1 MEAFGRALAA
11 LAAPGGVDP
20 SARAEAERIVAV
32 AVEDPSVVPALLEAC
47 RRPDP
52 PSRLLAAVL
61 LSTAAGKHWR
71 SLSDRDVEAVQSG
84 VLAALGAAESSA
96 ELRALAH
103 AADVVAQASAAAG
116 TPWEALLPALRDAAR
131 SPSPTHREAA
141 LVLFGDLL
149 ESTGAHLAPHHREIA
164 AACLAEASREDSSD
178 VDASAPLGS
187 APLARA
193 PRLAALAALAR
204 LARALGEVG
213 DFPVVAELAPAILR
227 CALDNCEAAFTAGD
241 DERMRRALATLADVV
256 ALPSDEAVF
265 GPEPAAALLPTL
277 RAVVRVATDGASS
290 ASWCGP
296 AWDVLGTIAEAHAGL
311 LDAPRKD
318 LAAFFPAAAGRGA
331 VSVAELLLPPLCDA
345 ARSDERGDEDA
356 SDTVD
361 DAEASG
367 PGAHARAAL
376 RRCAAALPPA
386 ATLPA
391 ALAPVAA
398 AADATGPSAEALRGA
413 LAAFAVVVEAC
424 ACELESDAGALE
436 AALRA
441 IARSFQSGDPATAR
455 RGALALAE
463 LAEHAGAA
471 LAASEATA
479 ARVLELAADATD
491 IATEAEAE
499 GASARADARVLEGFC
514 AAARLAVAKIAENFA
529 GDELAPGLERLTRA
543 LVRGAAAGRAAAAR
557 ARCLDVLAAVVR
569 AAAWEFEPFAAE
581 TLNALAPT
589 AFAGS
594 SGSASEGAAAEVRF
608 RAVAAMATV
617 VAAAGFESAPAG
629 TTEALLDAAC
639 AGLAAGGGGGG
650 AGATT
655 AATTGASTALE
666 CSLRCF
672 ARLASTLESRLA
684 PWIERAG
691 RVALDAVRAEAAGR
705 GSPGGGRRGRAAVT
719 TGDAAV
725 SVAAAEAL
733 GAMCNSC
740 GAAARPLAAAAL
752 DALVEVATS
761 PFASFAARLAATR
774 AAEFAAHPWD
784 EPAEAAA
791 SEEAAPG
798 ARLARILDAAPRA
811 AEAATRLADVLAREE
826 TPEVALA
833 AAVSLETAAER
844 CRRVANA
851 LGSPGAEGEDARVAA
866 ARKTAR
872 EGAEAAARAFRAVL
886 DGAVACQEELGE
898 GGGGGHGGGD
908 GEEHGMVF
916 VDLEEMARRALEGE
930 R

>member
-1 MEAFGRALAA
+1 
-11 LAAPGGVDP
+11 
-20 SARAEAERIVAV
+20 
-32 AVEDPSVVPALLEAC
+32 
-47 RRPDP
+47 
-52 PSRLLAAVL
+52 
-61 LSTAAGKHWR
+61 
-71 SLSDRDVEAVQSG
+71 
-84 VLAALGAAESSA
+84 
-96 ELRALAH
+96 
-103 AADVVAQASAAAG
+103 
-116 TPWEALLPALRDAAR
+116 
-131 SPSPTHREAA
+131 
-141 LVLFGDLL
+141 
-149 ESTGAHLAPHHREIA
+149 
-164 AACLAEASREDSSD
+164 
-178 VDASAPLGS
+178 
-187 APLARA
+187 
-193 PRLAALAALAR
+193 
-204 LARALGEVG
+204 
-213 DFPVVAELAPAILR
+213 
-227 CALDNCEAAFTAGD
+227 
-241 DERMRRALATLADVV
+241 MRRALATLADVV

-265 GPEPAAALLPTL
+265 GPDPAAALLPTL

-398 AADATGPSAEALRGA
+398 AADAPGPSAEALRGA

-514 AAARLAVAKIAENFA
+514 AAARLAVSKIAENFA

-543 LVRGAAAGRAAAAR
+543 LVRARRRGPRRRGAR
-557 ARCLDVLAAVVR
+557 AVSRGPRRRRR

-594 SGSASEGAAAEVRF
+594 SGNASEGAAAEVRF

-639 AGLAAGGGGGG
+639 AGLAAGE
-650 AGATT
+650 AGAAPARRQPRRPARRPRSSVRCDASRGSRRRSSRGSRPGSSAR
-655 AATTGASTALE
+655 AASRST
-666 CSLRCF
+666 RF
-672 ARLASTLESRLA
+672 ARR
-684 PWIERAG
+684 R
-691 RVALDAVRAEAAGR
+691 
-705 GSPGGGRRGRAAVT
+705 PGG
-719 TGDAAV
+719 
-725 SVAAAEAL
+725 EAP
-733 GAMCNSC
+733 
-740 GAAARPLAAAAL
+740 GAAAA
-752 DALVEVATS
+752 
-761 PFASFAARLAATR
+761 
-774 AAEFAAHPWD
+774 
-784 EPAEAAA
+784 
-791 SEEAAPG
+791 G
-798 ARLARILDAAPRA
+798 APR
-811 AEAATRLADVLAREE
+811 
-826 TPEVALA
+826 
-833 AAVSLETAAER
+833 
-844 CRRVANA
+844 
-851 LGSPGAEGEDARVAA
+851 
-866 ARKTAR
+866 
-872 EGAEAAARAFRAVL
+872 
-886 DGAVACQEELGE
+886 
-898 GGGGGHGGGD
+898 
-908 GEEHGMVF
+908 
-916 VDLEEMARRALEGE
+916 
-930 R
+930 

>member
-1 MEAFGRALAA
+1 
-11 LAAPGGVDP
+11 
-20 SARAEAERIVAV
+20 
-32 AVEDPSVVPALLEAC
+32 
-47 RRPDP
+47 
-52 PSRLLAAVL
+52 
-61 LSTAAGKHWR
+61 
-71 SLSDRDVEAVQSG
+71 
-84 VLAALGAAESSA
+84 
-96 ELRALAH
+96 
-103 AADVVAQASAAAG
+103 
-116 TPWEALLPALRDAAR
+116 
-131 SPSPTHREAA
+131 
-141 LVLFGDLL
+141 
-149 ESTGAHLAPHHREIA
+149 
-164 AACLAEASREDSSD
+164 
-178 VDASAPLGS
+178 
-187 APLARA
+187 
-193 PRLAALAALAR
+193 
-204 LARALGEVG
+204 
-213 DFPVVAELAPAILR
+213 
-227 CALDNCEAAFTAGD
+227 
-241 DERMRRALATLADVV
+241 MRRALATLADVV

-265 GPEPAAALLPTL
+265 GPDPAAALLPTL

-398 AADATGPSAEALRGA
+398 AADAPVPRRSVAGA

-479 ARVLELAADATD
+479 ARVLELAADRDGHRHGGGGGGRVGAGGR
-491 IATEAEAE
+491 E
-499 GASARADARVLEGFC
+499 GPRGVLRGG
-514 AAARLAVAKIAENFA
+514 RLAVSKIAENFA

-557 ARCLDVLAAVVR
+557 ARVSTSSPPSFARRRGVR
-569 AAAWEFEPFAAE
+569 AVRGGDAE
-581 TLNALAPT
+581 RARADGVRGFLRERVR
-589 AFAGS
+589 GRRRR
-594 SGSASEGAAAEVRF
+594 GAVSRRRRDGDRRRRRRVR
-608 RAVAAMATV
+608 
-617 VAAAGFESAPAG
+617 SAPAG

-639 AGLAAGGGGGG
+639 AGLAAGEAGRRRRDDSRDDRRVDRARVFAAMLRAARVDARVEARALDRARGPRRARRGSRGGG
-650 AGATT
+650 
-655 AATTGASTALE
+655 
-666 CSLRCF
+666 
-672 ARLASTLESRLA
+672 
-684 PWIERAG
+684 RAG
-691 RVALDAVRAEAAGR
+691 KPR
-705 GSPGGGRRGRAAVT
+705 GGRRGRAAVT

-740 GAAARPLAAAAL
+740 GAAARPLAAVAL

-774 AAEFAAHPWD
+774 AAECR
-784 EPAEAAA
+784 
-791 SEEAAPG
+791 APVGRTGGGGGVGGGGAG

-833 AAVSLETAAER
+833 AAVSLETAAGGVAASRTRSAPRRGGGRRAGRRREKTR
-844 CRRVANA
+844 ARGRGSRGARVSGRAGRRRRVS
-851 LGSPGAEGEDARVAA
+851 GGAR
-866 ARKTAR
+866 
-872 EGAEAAARAFRAVL
+872 
-886 DGAVACQEELGE
+886 
-898 GGGGGHGGGD
+898 GGGRRGHGGGD

-916 VDLEEMARRALEGE
+916 VDLEEMAPRVGGRAVTFWRGF
-930 R
+930 